1 MFAAE
6 RQQRIRELMLRHKRL
21 DVMTLSGLLAVTE
34 VTVRRDLEKLEAEGF
49 LTRMHGGAVLNE
61 DANTSGYLA
70 AVDQTPLEKKVIG
83 EIAAMLIENGQT
95 VFLGP
100 GETCVQVAANLR
112 DRTRLTLLT
121 NDLAVALRLN
131 GNSGIS
137 VVVVGGNLLHGSNSL
152 IGPMALA
159 ALRGIFVDKAV
170 IGVNGVSMERGLTVN
185 SLEQAVFLREIM
197 KIAREI
203 VVVAD
208 YTKFDYNG
216 FAPVCALT
224 EVHKVVTNKEVP
236 EKYKEFFFNHQ
247 IKVYTTYEP
256 EQLT

>member
-6 RQQRIRELMLRHKRL
+6 RQQRIRELMLKHKRL

-49 LTRMHGGAVLNE
+49 LTRMHGGAILNE
-61 DANTSGYLA
+61 QADTGRFPEADR
-70 AVDQTPLEKKVIG
+70 VPLEKKLIG
-83 EIAAMLIENGQT
+83 EIAAMLIENGQS

-112 DRTRLTLLT
+112 DLTRLTLLT
-121 NDLAVALRLN
+121 NDLAVASRLN

-137 VVVVGGNLLHGSNSL
+137 VVVVGGNLLHGTNSL
-152 IGPMALA
+152 VGPLAVA

-170 IGVNGVSMERGLTVN
+170 IGVNGVSLEHGLTVN
-185 SLEQAVFLREIM
+185 SLEQAVFLREIL
-197 KIAREI
+197 KISKE
-203 VVVAD
+203 VVMVAD
-208 YTKFDYNG
+208 YTKFDYVG
-216 FAPVCALT
+216 FSPVCELT
-224 EVHKVVTNKEVP
+224 RVHKVVTNKEVP
-236 EKYKEFFFNHQ
+236 EVYKEFFFTHQ

-256 EQLT
+256 EQLA

>member
-6 RQQRIRELMLRHKRL
+6 RQQRIRELMLKHKRL

-49 LTRMHGGAVLNE
+49 LLRMHGGAILN
-61 DANTSGYLA
+61 DQTDLGGYMA
-70 AVDQTPLEKKVIG
+70 ADPTPLEKKLIG
-83 EIAAMLIENGQT
+83 EIAALLIENGQS

-100 GETCVQVAANLR
+100 GETCVQVAANLH

-121 NDLAVALRLN
+121 NDLAVASRLN

-152 IGPMALA
+152 IGPLALT
-159 ALRGIFVDKAV
+159 ALRGIFVDKAI
-170 IGVNGVSMERGLTVN
+170 IGVNGVSIERGLTVN
-185 SLEQAVFLREIM
+185 SLDEAVFLQEIL
-197 KIAREI
+197 KIAKET

-208 YTKFDYNG
+208 YTKFDYVG
-216 FAPVCALT
+216 FSPVCELT
-224 EVHKVVTNKEVP
+224 RVQKVVTNKEVAG
-236 EKYKEFFFNHQ
+236 KYKEFFFTNH

-256 EQLT
+256 EQLA